1 MLAFL
6 GSMVWMRFAAEE
18 VVAVTMA
25 AGTIFDI
32 SSPILAATLL
42 SWAGA
47 AGELWSLGCLPV
59 VMIPR

>member
-47 AGELWSLGCLPV
+47 AGELQSLKCLPT